1 MSTLEWATTA
11 PIVLGVGLSSY
22 AQDAFHV
29 LGFVMALLS
38 NFMFSLRAL
47 HSKQVCQRNHCFP
60 SITQFPVRCLPTAAS
75 FRSCPSL
82 APFYEAATPSPP
94 LSSAVSMGALS
105 VSTIYICSTEFPPLA

>member
-1 MSTLEWATTA
+1 MRGEDAVSTLEWATTA

-60 SITQFPVRCLPTAAS
+60 SITQFPVAGPVSPDC
-75 FRSCPSL
+75 SL
-82 APFYEAATPSPP
+82 
-94 LSSAVSMGALS
+94 L
-105 VSTIYICSTEFPPLA
+105 